1 MFTIKMDIGLE
12 LHSNPNKIEIRED
25 KRIFITIGNWSF
37 QWIHNSIFNIL
48 FFLYPFMI
56 ANKNFRASNISVL
69 LKNYYFSISYNTIN
83 CEPKDNAMR
92 WYFPMHTIC
101 NLLCGHVCVKMIIS
115 TSHNRFCLLHHK
127 HLVYLTVIERGRK
140 TCLWKSQVRTL
151 LMVFRYFFGK
161 YYAISSIV
169 NHGIHV
175 WYINNM
181 YVIQT
186 PSSI

>member
-1 MFTIKMDIGLE
+1 M
-12 LHSNPNKIEIRED
+12 
-25 KRIFITIGNWSF
+25 
-37 QWIHNSIFNIL
+37 
-48 FFLYPFMI
+48 
-56 ANKNFRASNISVL
+56 NFRASNISVL
-69 LKNYYFSISYNTIN
+69 PKNYYFSISYNTIN

-151 LMVFRYFFGK
+151 LMVFCYTSVNTMPFHQLLYYIHISYYF
-161 YYAISSIV
+161 
-169 NHGIHV
+169 IHV
-175 WYINNM
+175 LYINNI

>member
-1 MFTIKMDIGLE
+1 M
-12 LHSNPNKIEIRED
+12 
-25 KRIFITIGNWSF
+25 
-37 QWIHNSIFNIL
+37 
-48 FFLYPFMI
+48 
-56 ANKNFRASNISVL
+56 NFRASNISVL
-69 LKNYYFSISYNTIN
+69 RKNYYFSISYNTIN

-151 LMVFRYFFGK
+151 LMVFCYFVGK

-169 NHGIHV
+169 ILHFSYYYIHV
-175 WYINNM
+175 LYINNI

-186 PSSI
+186 PSSMEFDVYLYD

>member
-1 MFTIKMDIGLE
+1 MCVCVCEYAI
-12 LHSNPNKIEIRED
+12 
-25 KRIFITIGNWSF
+25 
-37 QWIHNSIFNIL
+37 
-48 FFLYPFMI
+48 
-56 ANKNFRASNISVL
+56 NFRASNISVL

-115 TSHNRFCLLHHK
+115 TSHNRFCSLHHK

-151 LMVFRYFFGK
+151 LMVFCYFFDK

-169 NHGIHV
+169 ILYLV
-175 WYINNM
+175 LVYTCIV
-181 YVIQT
+181 YQ
-186 PSSI
+186 

>member
-1 MFTIKMDIGLE
+1 
-12 LHSNPNKIEIRED
+12 
-25 KRIFITIGNWSF
+25 
-37 QWIHNSIFNIL
+37 
-48 FFLYPFMI
+48 MI
-56 ANKNFRASNISVL
+56 ANKCLYCVCVCEYAMNFRASNISVL
-69 LKNYYFSISYNTIN
+69 PKNYYFSISYNTIN

-151 LMVFRYFFGK
+151 LMVFCYFVGK

-169 NHGIHV
+169 IHV
-175 WYINNM
+175 LYINNI

-186 PSSI
+186 PSSMEFDVYLYD

>member
-1 MFTIKMDIGLE
+1 MKYEKTKEYLLPSVIEVFNGYTIASL
-12 LHSNPNKIEIRED
+12 
-25 KRIFITIGNWSF
+25 IFYSSYILLWWQTNAYKVSF
-37 QWIHNSIFNIL
+37 GFSERWAVT
-48 FFLYPFMI
+48 PM
-56 ANKNFRASNISVL
+56 NFRASNISVL
-69 LKNYYFSISYNTIN
+69 SKNYHFSISYNTIN

-151 LMVFRYFFGK
+151 LMVFCYFVGK

-169 NHGIHV
+169 IL
-175 WYINNM
+175 Y
-181 YVIQT
+181 
-186 PSSI
+186 S

>member
-1 MFTIKMDIGLE
+1 MEQPTHIKCS
-12 LHSNPNKIEIRED
+12 SND
-25 KRIFITIGNWSF
+25 KPTYFSSLNVC
-37 QWIHNSIFNIL
+37 IHCLIL
-48 FFLYPFMI
+48 
-56 ANKNFRASNISVL
+56 ARSSASNITVL
-69 LKNYYFSISYNTIN
+69 PKNYHFSISYNTIN

-151 LMVFRYFFGK
+151 LMVFCYFVGK
-161 YYAISSIV
+161 YYAISSIAIL
-169 NHGIHV
+169 HFSYYYIHV
-175 WYINNM
+175 LYINNI